1 MTWPRIPAETV
12 ILKVLQ
18 IRHGVD
24 EPWFH
29 HRIQEDQRWRPQ
41 RKYSAVAQGD
51 ELALVEE
58 LQLVDEEGE
67 DRPGIDKKIGEDNQH
82 SSRPVDNHEEVVSD
96 NLVEKVAAEAA
107 EPETEAAEPETEAA
121 EPETEAA
128 ERRKEVGEEIGIY
141 PNPIFCTQL
150 GNGNPGEQDKAT
162 VVA

>member
-1 MTWPRIPAETV
+1 M
-12 ILKVLQ
+12 
-18 IRHGVD
+18 
-24 EPWFH
+24 
-29 HRIQEDQRWRPQ
+29 
-41 RKYSAVAQGD
+41 
-51 ELALVEE
+51 
-58 LQLVDEEGE
+58 
-67 DRPGIDKKIGEDNQH
+67 
-82 SSRPVDNHEEVVSD
+82 DNHEEVVSD

-150 GNGNPGEQDKAT
+150 GNENPGEQDKAT